1 MKITASALLASAL
14 TSVLSLTSGAATAQA
29 YPNKPVI
36 IIVPVAAG
44 GSIDPPMRIVV
55 DMAKDVLGV
64 PVVIENHPGG
74 GTVIGTARGAKAKPD
89 GYTLTIAASG
99 NMVTAPALQNVPY
112 NIEKDFVYIAQLITT
127 ANSIV
132 VRTDSPFK
140 TLKDVI
146 DFGRANPGKLRW
158 AGSGIGT
165 TSHMIGEA
173 TFRHEKLTT
182 VPLPTNGA
190 SEAMLAVLGKHV
202 EVAIMGGWYPNYASG
217 QVRVLAETGPYKIP
231 GMANI
236 PTIKELGYPVSLTTF
251 VGLAAP
257 AGTPAEVVTRW
268 ERILPDIINSKRF
281 KDFLESSKQTSAF
294 LGPKDFTASI
304 MSEYRTA
311 SRLAK
316 ELNLQRK

>member
-1 MKITASALLASAL
+1 MKFATLGIVAAALGLLATGPAVSQ
-14 TSVLSLTSGAATAQA
+14 S

-44 GSIDPPMRIVV
+44 GSIDPPMRIVI

-74 GTVIGTARGAKAKPD
+74 GTVIGTARGAKAKAD

-99 NMVTAPALQNVPY
+99 NFVTAPALQNVPY
-112 NIEKDFVYIAQLITT
+112 NIEKDFIYIAQLITT
-127 ANSIV
+127 ANSVV

-182 VPLPTNGA
+182 VALPTNGA

-202 EVAIMGGWYPNYASG
+202 EVAIMGGWYPNFSSG

-236 PTIKELGYPVSLTTF
+236 PTLKELGYPVTLTTF
-251 VGLAAP
+251 VGMAAP
-257 AGTPAEVVTRW
+257 AGSPPEVAVRW
-268 ERILPDIINSKRF
+268 DKILPEIINSKRF
-281 KDFLESSKQTSAF
+281 KDFLESSKQTQAY
-294 LGPKDFTASI
+294 LGPKDFAAMV
-304 MSEYRTA
+304 MSEYKTA

-316 ELNLQRK
+316 ELNLERK